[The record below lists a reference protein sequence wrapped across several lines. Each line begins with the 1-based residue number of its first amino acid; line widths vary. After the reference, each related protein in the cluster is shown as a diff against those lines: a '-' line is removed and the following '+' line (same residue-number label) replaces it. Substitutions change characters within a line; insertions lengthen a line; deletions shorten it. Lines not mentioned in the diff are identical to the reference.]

1 MLKCIVVDDEQM
13 NRKLI
18 EEYIS
23 QVSFLEHVASCKN
36 AFEAIEVLENQPVD
50 LMFLDIQ
57 MPGMIGTDFLKILK
71 KKPMTVFITAYLQY
85 ALEGYE
91 LEVIDYLMK
100 PLSIERFTKTAFRA
114 LELHQNKVSEVES
127 IFVNVDYGLVKVK
140 LADVTYIEGLKD
152 YIKIY
157 TDGSSKA
164 IITKMSLKSMEEKL
178 PSHKFMRVHRSFIVN
193 LVKIDKI
200 KGIKLFIGEIEIPVS
215 DNLLE
220 VLIQKIQ
227 SS

>member
-36 AFEAIEVLENQPVD
+36 AFEAISVLENNTVD

-57 MPGMIGTDFLKILK
+57 MPGMIGTDFLKALK
-71 KKPMTVFITAYLQY
+71 KKPMTVFVTAYAEY

-100 PLSIERFTKTAFRA
+100 PLSIERFTKTVFRA
-114 LELHQNKVSEVES
+114 LELHQNKVEGMES
-127 IFVNVDYGLVKVK
+127 FFVNVDYGLVKVK

-152 YIKIY
+152 YVKIY
-157 TDGSSKA
+157 TEGSNKA
-164 IITKMSLKSMEEKL
+164 IITKMSLKAMEEKL
-178 PSHKFMRVHRSFIVN
+178 SPNKFMRVHRSFIVN
-193 LVKIDKI
+193 LSKIEKI
-200 KGIKLFIGEIEIPVS
+200 RGSKLFIGQTEIPVS
-215 DNLLE
+215 DTLLE
-220 VLIQKIQ
+220 TLIHKVQ

>member
-18 EEYIS
+18 EAYIS

-36 AFEAIEVLENQPVD
+36 AFEAIKILENNAID

-57 MPGMIGTDFLKILK
+57 MPGMLGTDFLKVLK
-71 KKPMTVFITAYLQY
+71 KKPMTVFVTAYSQY

-114 LELHQNKVSEVES
+114 LELHQNKEIEN
-127 IFVNVDYGLVKVK
+127 IFVNVDYGLVKIK
-140 LADVTYIEGLKD
+140 LADVTYVEGLKD

-157 TDGSSKA
+157 TEDSKRA
-164 IITKMSLKSMEEKL
+164 IITKMSLKAMEEKL
-178 PSHKFMRVHRSFIVN
+178 SSNKFMRVHRSFIVN
-193 LVKIDKI
+193 LAKIEKI
-200 KGIKLFIGEIEIPVS
+200 KGIKLFIGETEIPIS
-215 DNLLE
+215 ENLLE
-220 VLIQKIQ
+220 ALIQKVQ

>member
-36 AFEAIEVLENQPVD
+36 AFEAIKILENNAID

-57 MPGMIGTDFLKILK
+57 MPGMLGTDFLKVLK
-71 KKPMTVFITAYLQY
+71 KKPMTVFVTAYSQY

-100 PLSIERFTKTAFRA
+100 PLSIERFTKTVFRA
-114 LELHQNKVSEVES
+114 LELHQDKEIEN

-140 LADVTYIEGLKD
+140 LADVTYVEGLKD

-157 TDGSSKA
+157 TEDSKRA
-164 IITKMSLKSMEEKL
+164 IITKMSLKAMEEKL
-178 PSHKFMRVHRSFIVN
+178 SPNKFMRVHRSFIVN
-193 LVKIDKI
+193 LAKIEKI
-200 KGIKLFIGEIEIPVS
+200 KGIKLFIGETEIPVS
-215 DNLLE
+215 ENLLE
-220 VLIQKIQ
+220 VLIQKVQ

>member
-18 EEYIS
+18 EAYIS

-36 AFEAIEVLENQPVD
+36 AFEAIKILENNAID

-57 MPGMIGTDFLKILK
+57 MPGMLGTDFLKVLK
-71 KKPMTVFITAYLQY
+71 KKPMTVFVTAYSQY

-114 LELHQNKVSEVES
+114 LELHQDKEIEN

-140 LADVTYIEGLKD
+140 LADVIYVEGLKD

-157 TDGSSKA
+157 TEDSPRA
-164 IITKMSLKSMEEKL
+164 IITKMSLKAMEEKL
-178 PSHKFMRVHRSFIVN
+178 SPNKFMRVHRSFIVN
-193 LVKIDKI
+193 LAKIEKI
-200 KGIKLFIGEIEIPVS
+200 KGIKLFIGEAEIPVS
-215 DNLLE
+215 ENLLE
-220 VLIQKIQ
+220 ALIQKVQ

>member
-36 AFEAIEVLENQPVD
+36 AFEAIEVLENQSVD